1 MKQNHIVRL
10 ICFAKSFGSETEKAK
25 TLLNLL
31 GLLTV
36 NNIYRLQVLKF
47 LHSWH
52 KGLLPEVFDNMSQY
66 ASNIHGYNTRYAA
79 KHNLYKANVRTNVG
93 KQLIS
98 FMAIDIWK
106 DLPTPLKNSYQV
118 CLLFRSKIYVIYCQ
132 NNKWANFL
140 LCWPRNIRW
149 HVTCK

>member
-10 ICFAKSFGSETEKAK
+10 IFFATAFGSETEKVEP
-25 TLLNLL
+25 LLNLL

-52 KGLLPEVFDNMSQY
+52 KRLLPEVFDSMFQY
-66 ASNIHGYNTRYAA
+66 ASNIHNYDTRYAA
-79 KHNLYKANVRTNVG
+79 KHNLYKPSVQTSVG

-98 FMAIDIWK
+98 FMATDAWK
-106 DLPTPLKNSYQV
+106 DLPTPLKKLKV
-118 CLLFRSKIYVIYCQ
+118 CLYFRSKLYVIYCQ
-132 NNKWANFL
+132 DNKSSNFS
-140 LCWPRNIRW
+140 LC
-149 HVTCK
+149 